1 MLGAVV
7 VVATADAAMATA
19 AGATAASATTV
30 EAANFEFK
38 IEFKLCSVYRVA
50 S

>member
-1 MLGAVV
+1 MAVV
-7 VVATADAAMATA
+7 PTVDAATATA

-38 IEFKLCSVYRVA
+38 IEFKLCSVHRVA